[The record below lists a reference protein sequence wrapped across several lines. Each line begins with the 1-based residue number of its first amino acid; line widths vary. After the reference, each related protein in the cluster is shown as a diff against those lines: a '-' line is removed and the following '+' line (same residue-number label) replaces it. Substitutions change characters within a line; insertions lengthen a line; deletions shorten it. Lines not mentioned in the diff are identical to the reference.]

1 MLYCSL
7 FFEVLHFF
15 RLSATSHCIGA
26 LRLRLEFVL
35 CPVILTPCILFRLY
49 GPCSLVLSQERDSS
63 AQTAQS
69 CSHAQQHGSVRPSV
83 RGEINV
89 MHPSARRARATGA
102 AAALQIFFVILES
115 SSLPSQSGKNSTSLA
130 RGRCLSLSSPLLPS
144 AGEIIL
150 LWPSSLNVKWT
161 DCSTGSVS
169 ESHFFLST

>member
-1 MLYCSL
+1 MWRCFMLHSSF

-15 RLSATSHCIGA
+15 LLSATSHCIGA
-26 LRLRLEFVL
+26 LRLRLELVM

-69 CSHAQQHGSVRPSV
+69 CSHAQHHGSVRVRPSV

-102 AAALQIFFVILES
+102 AAALQIFCDFGILFLRS
-115 SSLPSQSGKNSTSLA
+115 RGKNSTSLA

-150 LWPSSLNVKWT
+150 L
-161 DCSTGSVS
+161 CSGRRR
-169 ESHFFLST
+169 